1 MWCDWPAQS
10 KDTLLGMRRSCQ
22 AAHARELRRL
32 VCGTA
37 WATVDPSSDPT
48 LPLHVP
54 SSRQQ
59 LTRTG
64 SRIMAAARLRATA
77 RIFSACSTG
86 RQQQRWR
93 QVQAGPD
100 VCRPERGRGRPRAP
114 RALQSWV
121 PAAGLRV
128 GILSDLSMNMSMHC
142 LSSGITAGTFNLP
155 RRKSHSAPRMGERIN
170 PNRMI
175 YL

>member
-1 MWCDWPAQS
+1 MGDGGS
-10 KDTLLGMRRSCQ
+10 IVGSD
-22 AAHARELRRL
+22 AAA
-32 VCGTA
+32 
-37 WATVDPSSDPT
+37 
-48 LPLHVP
+48 
-54 SSRQQ
+54 
-59 LTRTG
+59 TRTQQQTATNEDWQQNHGG
-64 SRIMAAARLRATA
+64 STAQGHRSDFFCVQHRSAAAAVAAGAGRSGRLPPRA
-77 RIFSACSTG
+77 
-86 RQQQRWR
+86 
-93 QVQAGPD
+93 
-100 VCRPERGRGRPRAP
+100 RPRAP

-155 RRKSHSAPRMGERIN
+155 RRKSHSAPRMGGHTN